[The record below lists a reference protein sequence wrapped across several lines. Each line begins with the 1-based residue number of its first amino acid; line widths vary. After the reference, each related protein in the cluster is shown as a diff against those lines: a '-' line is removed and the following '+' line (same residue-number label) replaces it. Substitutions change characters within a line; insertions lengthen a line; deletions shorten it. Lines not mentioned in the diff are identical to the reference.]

1 MQYSPEAITHEAFVS
16 RVQDLMKRQDLSAL
30 KLSYL
35 VNEAESTVKNM
46 LYKGTSCPRERLI
59 ELARALETTVEY
71 LSTGSDGPQTGDSV
85 SLLVH
90 TPENLAFTL
99 NFLPSAPA
107 EGGVDPVMKTLPIPL
122 RLLGE
127 YGLTPDRTRAVSV
140 NTDAMAGVV
149 GRNDIVLV
157 DITKNSFDEGVF
169 LIALRNSVLIRQVS
183 PVATGFAL
191 TSTNPNIMGTTVN
204 LTADT
209 REPKNNDTIVIGK
222 LVCKVS
228 LSAL

>member
-1 MQYSPEAITHEAFVS
+1 MQYSPEAVTHEAFVS
-16 RVQDLMKRQDLSAL
+16 RVQELMKRKDLSAT
-30 KLSYL
+30 KLAHL
-35 VNEAESTVKNM
+35 IEEAESTVKNM

-59 ELARALETTVEY
+59 VLARALETTVEY
-71 LSTGSDGPQTGDSV
+71 LSTGSDVPETGDAV
-85 SLLVH
+85 SLLVQ
-90 TPENLAFTL
+90 TPENLAYTL
-99 NFLPSAPA
+99 NFIPHAPA

-122 RLLGE
+122 RLLSE

-157 DITKNSFDEGVF
+157 DITRNSLDEGVF
-169 LIALRNSVLIRQVS
+169 LIAMRNSVLIRQVS
-183 PVATGFAL
+183 PVITGFAL
-191 TSTNPNIMGTTVN
+191 TSTNPNIMGTTVSVTPETGD
-204 LTADT
+204 LKS
-209 REPKNNDTIVIGK
+209 PDTIVIGK